1 MIDIWLVRHGEAS
14 AGWDVCPD
22 PGLSALGY
30 EQAAHASEHL
40 LKIVPEGVDIIS
52 SPLLR
57 AQETAAPFAESA
69 AQLLT
74 LDAAFR
80 ELPSPVPLAERHA
93 WLKTF
98 MHQTWDQQPPEQ
110 WLWRDRIIAALSAL
124 TAPTVVF
131 THFMVINAVLAQVH
145 QQPATVQ
152 ALPAN
157 GSVHHFRLQDTDAKL
172 LLVALGEQLSS
183 DVL

>member
-14 AGWDVCPD
+14 AGWDVSPD
-22 PGLSALGY
+22 PGLSALGQTQAQ
-30 EQAAHASEHL
+30 QAADRL
-40 LKIVPEGVDIIS
+40 LALLPGAVNIIS

-57 AQETAAPFAESA
+57 TQETAAPFAERLG
-69 AQLLT
+69 QLVT

-98 MHQTWDQQPPEQ
+98 MHQSWAEQQPEQ
-110 WLWRDRIIAALSAL
+110 WAWRERIIAALGAL
-124 TAPTVVF
+124 NTPSVIF
-131 THFMVINAVLAQVH
+131 THFMVINAVLAHVNQRA
-145 QQPATVQ
+145 ATVQ

-157 GSVHHFRLQDTDAKL
+157 GSVHHFQLSESGELSIA
-172 LLVALGEQLSS
+172 ALGEQLSS
-183 DVL
+183 VVL

>member
-14 AGWDVCPD
+14 AGWDVSPD
-22 PGLSALGY
+22 PGLSALGTA
-30 EQAAHASEHL
+30 QARQAGDHL
-40 LKIVPEGVDIIS
+40 LSLVPDSVSIVS

-57 AQETAAPFAESA
+57 AQETATPFAQHMGLSV
-69 AQLLT
+69 T

-98 MHQTWDQQPPEQ
+98 MHQSWLEQLPEQ
-110 WLWRDRIIAALSAL
+110 WAWRERIIEALGVL
-124 TAPTVVF
+124 QTPTVIF
-131 THFMVINAVLAQVH
+131 THFMVINAVLAHVSQKT
-145 QQPATVQ
+145 ATVQ

-157 GSVHHFRLQDTDAKL
+157 GSVHHFQLSETGELGLAS
-172 LLVALGEQLSS
+172 LGEQLSS

>member
-14 AGWDVCPD
+14 AGWDVSPD
-22 PGLSALGY
+22 PGLSPLGQTQAQ
-30 EQAAHASEHL
+30 QAAGRL
-40 LKIVPEGVDIIS
+40 LGLVPDAVQIIS

-57 AQETAAPFAESA
+57 TQQTAAPFAER
-69 AQLLT
+69 LGRLVT

-98 MHQTWDQQPPEQ
+98 MHQTWAEQQPEQ
-110 WLWRDRIIAALSAL
+110 WAWRARILKALGAL
-124 TAPTVVF
+124 DTHAVVF
-131 THFMVINAVLAQVH
+131 THFMVINAVLAHVNQGT
-145 QQPATVQ
+145 ATVQ

-157 GSVHHFRLQDTDAKL
+157 GSVHHFQLSANGEL
-172 LLVALGEQLSS
+172 SLASLGEQLNSV
-183 DVL
+183 VL